1 MATTKKM
8 TTFIFGFTC
17 HQNIFAVTNELKEP
31 TQARVDRVIGSA
43 VGTALAVYLLFAGSA
58 YLTFGGLVESDIL
71 NNYPGNRVVTAAR
84 FCFSVLV
91 ALSFPLQVHP
101 SRKCILSLIGKCS
114 PPPPTLSVQ
123 DAGGPPG
130 GAARFNLVTA
140 CFLACS
146 LAVALSLESLG
157 TMLAVVGATGST
169 LVSYILPGG
178 IYFLVCPDGGA
189 KRYVAAGMCLLGCFI
204 MPTALFLIFH

>member
-31 TQARVDRVIGSA
+31 TQARVDRVICSA

-101 SRKCILSLIGKCS
+101 SRKCILSLIGFTHA
-114 PPPPTLSVQ
+114 PAQIVLEAL
-123 DAGGPPG
+123 DG
-130 GAARFNLVTA
+130 TA
-140 CFLACS
+140 YD
-146 LAVALSLESLG
+146 
-157 TMLAVVGATGST
+157 
-169 LVSYILPGG
+169 LVSSG
-178 IYFLVCPDGGA
+178 LVEQCEG
-189 KRYVAAGMCLLGCFI
+189 KRCR
-204 MPTALFLIFH
+204 